1 VNGKTI
7 EMDWP
12 DDRYRIVGFEVV
24 PRSVPY
30 GKACTPESL
39 KLDREVIWPD
49 EPFSFS
55 YSVKLELS

>member
-1 VNGKTI
+1 
-7 EMDWP
+7 MDWP

-30 GKACTPESL
+30 GIACTPESL